1 MELPAHLHISESIV
15 EVATQKYQNLLA
27 PVKIIPIEKNFQ
39 ANIYLIR
46 ASHNLILLTN
56 YLQIIRDCDELISF
70 ELIKKFLLFLL
81 NSYQILEKAGLPLV
95 DITQIGLNESLEFT
109 LCDPTLYF
117 RNQDE
122 SIMQKPFGEWMK
134 QQLREFFNLPLNG
147 E

>member
-95 DITQIGLNESLEFT
+95 DIAQIGLNESLEFT